1 MREQRPQF
9 LIGEIPQSHFR
20 TMCGKGDIV
29 VTNFGKI
36 KPDIQLLNPLGCLQ
50 LTLSVLLTDLYLADV
65 PRWLSGK

>member
-20 TMCGKGDIV
+20 TLCGMGDIV

-36 KPDIQLLNPLGCLQ
+36 EPDIQLLNPLGCL
-50 LTLSVLLTDLYLADV
+50 
-65 PRWLSGK
+65 

>member
-29 VTNFGKI
+29 VANFGKI
-36 KPDIQLLNPLGCLQ
+36 KPDIQLLNPLGCL
-50 LTLSVLLTDLYLADV
+50 
-65 PRWLSGK
+65 